1 MVVFLRVGLPE
12 QTEERELE
20 FLASVLPIVVD
31 HFCELFDAVHCHK
44 FLVLLLEESHHP
56 PLVAGQ
62 GHIFACFEFHFDYG
76 LFQELGG
83 EHFFAF
89 EDEAILVC
97 FDEGVV
103 DFCEF
108 VPVGEGKVKMGGQ
121 SDVVRRYFCEGFDFP
136 DAFDSFY
143 FGYGYL
149 FFLVLDRRFRFFCV
163 DGDDEAFVVGVELVE
178 FFFGGYEFEGFGPV
192 ELGSVAH
199 PVMI

>member
-1 MVVFLRVGLPE
+1 MVVLLRVGLPE
-12 QTEERELE
+12 QPEERELE
-20 FLASVLPIVVD
+20 FLASVFPIVID
-31 HFCELFDAVHCHK
+31 HFCELFDAVHGHE

-62 GHIFACFEFHFDYG
+62 GHILASFEFHFDDG

-89 EDEAILVC
+89 EDEAVLVC

-108 VPVGEGKVKMGGQ
+108 VPAGEGEVEVGRQ
-121 SDVVRRYFCEGFDFP
+121 SDVVRRYSRERFDFP

-149 FFLVLDRRFRFFCV
+149 FFLVLHRRFGFFGV
-163 DGDDEAFVVGVELVE
+163 DGDDEAFVVGVELIE
-178 FFFGGYEFEGFGPV
+178 FLFGGHEFEGFGPV